1 MSTTPSAED
10 RLAAFTRELSQASDL
25 AEPKVVRHEL
35 ATVFEHGVPNDV
47 STVPG
52 ADLPTYSRRRR
63 MLTTLSGVLATL
75 TGKVVLGTAVAAA
88 SVGAAHSAGVVD
100 IPGLPDTAV
109 EAPDVELPDEAG
121 EHGSDSDGDQ
131 PGTTGAPDSPGVDGS
146 DVADRATSG
155 EPTEDGK
162 EFGTSIADEATEG
175 TPAED
180 RPGGADSGQTESTPG
195 SETADEQ
202 TPDETPAGEN
212 DTADERVP
220 DSTTT
225 PPAPTDRP

>member
-25 AEPKVVRHEL
+25 AEPKVVRREL

-52 ADLPTYSRRRR
+52 ADLPTYSRRKR

-100 IPGLPDTAV
+100 VPGLPDTAV

-121 EHGSDSDGDQ
+121 NGQPDSDGDQ
-131 PGTTGAPDSPGVDGS
+131 AGTTGAPDSPGVDGG

-155 EPTEDGK
+155 EPKEDGK

-180 RPGGADSGQTESTPG
+180 RTGGADTGQTESTPG
-195 SETADEQ
+195 SDTADEH
-202 TPDETPAGEN
+202 TPDETPAGD